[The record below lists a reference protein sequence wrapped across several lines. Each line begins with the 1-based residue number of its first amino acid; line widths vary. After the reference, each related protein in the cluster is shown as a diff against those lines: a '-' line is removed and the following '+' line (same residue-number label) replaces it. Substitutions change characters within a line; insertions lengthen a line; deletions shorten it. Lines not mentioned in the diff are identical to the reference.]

1 MENQSRLM
9 RLLTTFTLLT
19 ICLTAIGQTSP
30 TKKERWVRVDSL
42 FTKDGKKQKA
52 HTRYSYVHI
61 DTEFKYSDSTGK
73 GVIIQNSV
81 PRAGGDAD
89 EKCRYTD
96 STGKNYRYAIFWTR
110 VINETATPLELTINF
125 PAILPSPYS
134 HIKLFLPA
142 DTMTID
148 KESLYNYG
156 ITGLKSFLDTDFNKA
171 MLKIT
176 INPKEES
183 LFYIVLLSPLY
194 HVGGTVRTGLVLKE
208 QDLFY
213 RISILPHF
221 DSALFSCGQIVFKKL
236 RR

>member
-1 MENQSRLM
+1 M
-9 RLLTTFTLLT
+9 RILVTITLIT
-19 ICLTAIGQTSP
+19 IYLTAIGQTSI
-30 TKKERWVRVDSL
+30 DSES
-42 FTKDGKKQKA
+42 KY
-52 HTRYSYVHI
+52 TRSNV
-61 DTEFKYSDSTGK
+61 K
-73 GVIIQNSV
+73 GVIIQNSY
-81 PRAGGDAD
+81 PKSGGDAD

-96 STGKNYRYAIFWTR
+96 STGKTYRYAIFWTR
-110 VINETATPLELTINF
+110 VINETDTPLELAIKF

-134 HIKLFLPA
+134 HIKLFLPT

-171 MLKIT
+171 MLRRT

-194 HVGGTVRTGLVLKE
+194 HVGGTVRTGLVLKG

-213 RISILPHF
+213 RISIAPQF
-221 DSALFSCGQIVFKKL
+221 DSALIPCGQIAYKN
-236 RR
+236 